1 MIFKLFRDQFWAS
14 EEFINDLKK
23 IPGLDE
29 KKLKLLAEWFNTTP
43 ELIGIISKDIIKMSK
58 STGIDPNI
66 LSDILH
72 VIRYILY
79 HWHKNKI
86 SKEELIEDLKSI
98 GTDNKAF
105 EKMKNFF
112 MEIEKNKERIF
123 KQIET
128 KSYKK
133 VGIPTFSDLKV
144 ACDLRAVFEES
155 PFEESSVSADDYKK
169 IIDVVPMMIMKVST
183 TDEEGLSFQLSEE
196 LLKKFRDSVEKAF
209 NQFQEIKQKYL
220 KHI

>member
-1 MIFKLFRDQFWAS
+1 
-14 EEFINDLKK
+14 
-23 IPGLDE
+23 
-29 KKLKLLAEWFNTTP
+29 
-43 ELIGIISKDIIKMSK
+43 
-58 STGIDPNI
+58 
-66 LSDILH
+66 
-72 VIRYILY
+72 
-79 HWHKNKI
+79 
-86 SKEELIEDLKSI
+86 
-98 GTDNKAF
+98 
-105 EKMKNFF
+105 MK
-112 MEIEKNKERIF
+112 KNKERIF

-155 PFEESSVSADDYKK
+155 PFEESSVSSDDYKK